1 MSKYWSIFAAAIIY
15 VIGAGIGERW
25 IKRRYPDNKA
35 LRIIPYVVMIFV
47 CVLLRWGLDQVF
59 PSEN

>member
-1 MSKYWSIFAAAIIY
+1 MSRYWTIFAAAIIY

-25 IKRRYPDNKA
+25 IKRRDPDNKA

-47 CVLLRWGLDQVF
+47 CVLLRMGLDQVF
-59 PSEN
+59 TPEN